1 MYSSRPFAEA
11 ISHRGL
17 RASAPE
23 NTIPAFLAAIDAGA
37 EGIELDVHASGDGAV
52 FVHHDFDF
60 TDAGGQKHPIATS
73 DSREIEKAR
82 LSGDVAIPTLDAVLE
97 SIGKRARVY
106 IEIKPR
112 GIENDVVRC
121 LRRHVDGYDNYAV
134 HSFDH
139 RVIKRMVELIPSV
152 RTAILQVAYPIDS
165 CAAMR
170 AAGASDL
177 WQHAEFV
184 DEKLVADVKSCR
196 GRLIVWTA
204 NDETEWNR
212 LATLG
217 VDGICTDRVDAY
229 VTWRNAP
236 VA

>member
-1 MYSSRPFAEA
+1 MYSNRPHPEA
-11 ISHRGL
+11 VSHRGL
-17 RASAPE
+17 RSTAPE

-37 EGIELDVHASGDGAV
+37 EGIELDVHASGDGKI

-60 TDAGGQKHPIATS
+60 TDSSGQRRAIATT
-73 DSREIEKAR
+73 DSHEIEKAR
-82 LSGDVAIPTLDAVLE
+82 LAGDIAIPTLDAVLE
-97 SIGKRARVY
+97 SIGRRARVY
-106 IEIKPR
+106 IEIKPS

-121 LRRHVDGYDNYAV
+121 FRRHVDGYDNYSV

-139 RVIKRMVELIPSV
+139 RIIKRMVELIPSV
-152 RTAILQVAYPIDS
+152 RTGILQVAYPIDS

-184 DEKLVADVKSCR
+184 DEKLVADVKSCG
-196 GRLIVWTA
+196 GRLIVWTP
-204 NDETEWNR
+204 NDETQWSR
-212 LATLG
+212 LATIG
-217 VDGICTDRVDAY
+217 VDAICTDRVDAY
-229 VTWRNAP
+229 VSWRNAP